1 MTLKGRT
8 LAITQR
14 LQKLHQKLLEKELDA
29 ILISQPENY
38 RYLSGF
44 TGSAGCLVVACDS
57 TVLATDSIHFEQAKI
72 EAVGFEIVRVKS
84 RTEGFAELM
93 RGRQI
98 GRVGFEA
105 DNISFTECQRLAEE
119 AEKLHIQLVP
129 TEGLVEVL
137 RMVKEEE
144 EISCLVRAAEIA
156 NAALEHIAQEIRPG
170 MKERETAWEAEKFLR
185 ENGSEAIP
193 FEVVVASGPNAA
205 LPHARPTERVISPGE
220 PVVIDLGARMNGYS
234 SDLSRTLCLNAG
246 GETFTEIY
254 DLVLQAQLSALEG
267 LEAGMTGE
275 QVDNLARKI
284 IQQAG
289 YGDAF
294 GHGLGHGVGLAV
306 HEGPRLGPNSTDV
319 LREQM
324 VFTIEPGVYIPGWG
338 GVRIEDTVMLDK
350 GRVKMLTTASK

>member
-1 MTLKGRT
+1 MALKGRT
-8 LAITQR
+8 LAVTQR
-14 LQKLHQKLLEKELDA
+14 LQKLRRKLLEKELDA
-29 ILISQPENY
+29 VLISQPDNY

-44 TGSAGCLVVACDS
+44 TGSAGSLVVARDS
-57 TVLATDSIHFEQAKI
+57 AVIGTDSIHFEQAKI
-72 EAVGFEIVRVKS
+72 EAAGFEIVPIKS

-93 RGRQI
+93 RGRDI

-105 DNISFTECQRLAEE
+105 DNIGFAEWQRLAEE

-129 TEGLVEVL
+129 TQGLVEAL

-144 EISCLVRAAEIA
+144 EIPCLVRAAEIA
-156 NAALEHIAQEIRPG
+156 NAALEHIAREIRPG
-170 MKERETAWEAEKFLR
+170 MKEREAAWEIEKFLR
-185 ENGSEAIP
+185 ENGSETIP

-220 PVVIDLGARMNGYS
+220 PVVIDLGARVNGYS
-234 SDLSRTLCLNAG
+234 SDLSRTLCLNAR

-254 DLVLQAQLSALEG
+254 SLVLQAQLAALEG

-275 QVDNLARKI
+275 QADKLARKVV
-284 IQQAG
+284 QQAG

-306 HEGPRLGPNSTDV
+306 HEGPRLAPNSTDV
-319 LREQM
+319 LTEQM
-324 VFTIEPGVYIPGWG
+324 VFTIEPGIYLPGWG

-350 GRVKMLTTASK
+350 GRVKMLTAAGK